1 MGVILFRF
9 FINMNFIISIFHC
22 IFAVNMGLK
31 KIIQVL
37 SVLISIV
44 VFSQKSVPKKIA
56 VKKKTLTSEK
66 NMSLPIVNQ
75 DLPLLIPK
83 KKNGNFGYVNQEGK
97 FVIQPEYH
105 IAVFFY
111 EDCNLLNSPNEKFRK
126 FGTADYA
133 TVEKDEISYRID
145 KKGNRVYRFKKEDLG
160 KCVHKEYIQQLY
172 QAYILNG
179 FYGIIEK
186 ATFKDPADYRQ
197 FQIYPQY
204 EYLFILEG
212 DDVANPMIV
221 ASKNNMFGVI
231 DVHNRVIIPFE
242 YDDIK
247 RNFSWKLGKM
257 FDVSKDGKNYY
268 YIDSN
273 NNTY

>member
-1 MGVILFRF
+1 MSF
-9 FINMNFIISIFHC
+9 
-22 IFAVNMGLK
+22 K
-31 KIIQVL
+31 KIFQFL
-37 SVLISIV
+37 NVLISFA
-44 VFSQKSVPKKIA
+44 VFSQKSAPQKIPVRKKTIA
-56 VKKKTLTSEK
+56 VKEKT
-66 NMSLPIVNQ
+66 SLPVVNQ
-75 DLPLLIPK
+75 YLPLLIPK
-83 KKNGNFGYVNQEGK
+83 KKDGKFGYVNQKGK
-97 FVIQPEYH
+97 FIIQPEYH

-111 EDCNLLNSPNEKFRK
+111 EDCNLLSSPNEKLRK

-133 TVEKDEISYRID
+133 TVEKDEISYRVD

-160 KCVHKEYIQQLY
+160 KCVHKEYVQQLY
-172 QAYILNG
+172 QAYVLNG

-221 ASKNNMFGVI
+221 ASKNNRFGVI

-242 YDDIK
+242 YSDIK

-273 NNTY
+273 NNSY